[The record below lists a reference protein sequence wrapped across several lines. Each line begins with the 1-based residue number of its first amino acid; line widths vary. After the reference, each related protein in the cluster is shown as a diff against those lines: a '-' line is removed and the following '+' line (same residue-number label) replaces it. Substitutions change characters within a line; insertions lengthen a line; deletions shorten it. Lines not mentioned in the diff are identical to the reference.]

1 MSHPPCP
8 NTERDPLTGRSF
20 AHLDNVV
27 VNQLFGTESGLG
39 LGLLSFDWS
48 TISWIG
54 SPLMVPW
61 WAQLHVF
68 GGFVVFYWIVVPI
81 LYYTNVRLRSFF
93 VFSDHPLT
101 DFIMQTWDMA
111 YFPMLSNSPYDR
123 FGKTYNLTRVLDDN
137 NMLNEAAYEAY
148 SRLYLPAG
156 WVMTYWLAFA
166 VSTSVL
172 VHTALYHGPSL
183 LNGLKNMRVEKDDI
197 HAKLMR
203 HYPEV
208 PDWWYLI
215 IFVVFFSLAIVAVEH
230 WDTSVP
236 VWALVLSIAIAVL
249 YTLPG
254 GFIYAMTGQPIT
266 LNLVAQVIAGTL
278 MPGNP
283 FANMVFKVRFSCCF
297 CGCVT

>member
-1 MSHPPCP
+1 
-8 NTERDPLTGRSF
+8 
-20 AHLDNVV
+20 
-27 VNQLFGTESGLG
+27 
-39 LGLLSFDWS
+39 
-48 TISWIG
+48 
-54 SPLMVPW
+54 
-61 WAQLHVF
+61 
-68 GGFVVFYWIVVPI
+68 
-81 LYYTNVRLRSFF
+81 
-93 VFSDHPLT
+93 
-101 DFIMQTWDMA
+101 MQTWDMA

-283 FANMVFKVRFSCCF
+283 FANMVFKVRFCCCF
-297 CGCVT
+297 CGRVT